1 MIDCCFARE
10 ENGVLTAFEHHDHM
24 TLLTERNGAEAGCR
38 TGLLYYRQT
47 EYLQGGV
54 HEDQEGFFVLEGSG
68 SARVGEE
75 EFPLEP
81 GTCFLAPAG
90 VYHTIKR
97 NSGCPYVKLFYFHA
111 AIDCGAI
118 RRE

>member
-1 MIDCCFARE
+1 MTDRCFARE
-10 ENGVLTAFEHHDHM
+10 EDGVLTAFEHHDHM
-24 TLLTERNGAEAGCR
+24 TLLTERNGAAAGCR